1 MFNLKS
7 IAMFRKLL
15 WIIPVIMLA
24 PGLLHSQAQN
34 QDFFVRYPALN
45 SDGSRI
51 AFSYQGDIWVKDL
64 DNSSVANRLTI
75 HEGYDGMPRWSP
87 DDSHIAFTSDR
98 YGNGDVFTIKA
109 DGSQTTRLT
118 YHSTNDQ
125 ASGWLSEDEV
135 AFTTNRAFVQVE
147 REEEI
152 YKVSMNGETPQRI
165 LDAVGYSPV
174 PSPNKRY
181 IAFVRGSCRETREAY
196 QGPANKDIWIYD
208 KEKDAY
214 HQITTYNGNDFQ
226 PRWVGSNTLYFIS
239 SRNGK
244 YNIFRVNIDNNG
256 QKSGSPEA
264 LTEATE
270 TGIRY
275 FDVSEDG
282 TTLAFEKGISIYVKK
297 ETDNKPHKLALN
309 LTRDYRYV
317 PVKHET
323 YSSNISNYALSP
335 DGKQTAFVIRGELF
349 LVNNKREK
357 TRTVRLTDHP
367 YRDFD
372 LAWANDTT
380 LVFVSDRDGQKDLFL
395 LRSADPK
402 HTNLYESLKFET
414 VKLTDTEETESNP
427 VISPDGS
434 KIAFIRGYG
443 TLLTADINT
452 DQAELDD
459 QTILREG
466 WATPGG
472 VTWSPD
478 SKWLAY
484 SLDDLYF
491 NSEVYIHAADD
502 SKGPVNVSMHPKGD
516 YQPFWS
522 PDGSKL
528 GFLSERNNGDR
539 DLWFAWLKEEDW
551 QRTMEDWEEM
561 DEEEENGED
570 KEKEDS
576 VNVEIDLKNIHER
589 LRQVTGLPG
598 NESDMLI
605 SKDGK
610 TFYFVSNRDAWK
622 SYKADQEIYSVKWDG
637 DDMTQLTNNQ
647 EGPGNLKMDHNSGK
661 IYMLRRGGRLAHLN
675 PNDKSM
681 KNVSVNAEM
690 DIELQEELEEIF
702 QNGWSLLQ
710 HRFYDPDFHGR
721 DWQELKAKYK
731 PMALAASTKH
741 DFRDMFNIM
750 LGQLNASHMGLYGDD
765 LSETED
771 VETGLLGVEVVPDE
785 DGARINHI
793 IPNSPADKSF
803 SKLNEGEIISMVNGN
818 EVSGNNL
825 YEFLINKENEE
836 IYLEVMD
843 TDGNTRNV
851 TIRPTNS
858 LSREKYREWVEERK
872 ELTEKYSDGQ
882 LGYIHVQGMNWP
894 SFERFQRELTASG
907 YGKKG
912 IVIDVRFNGGGWT
925 TDYLMT
931 VLNVQQHAY
940 TIPRGATDNL
950 QENHEQY
957 REYYPFAERLPLSA
971 WTKPSIA
978 MCNQNSYSNAEIFS
992 HAYKTLDVGTL
1003 VGTPTFGAVISTGGS
1018 RLIDGSYIR
1027 LPFRAWYVKET
1038 DRNMEN
1044 GPAVPDI
1051 VVENDPDS
1059 KAEGRDEQLRRAV
1072 NELLEQINE

>member
-1 MFNLKS
+1 
-7 IAMFRKLL
+7 MFRKLL
-15 WIIPVIMLA
+15 WLIPVIMLA
-24 PGLLHSQAQN
+24 PGLLESQAQN

-45 SDGSRI
+45 SDGSQI

-64 DNSSVANRLTI
+64 NNPSVANRLTI
-75 HEGYDGMPRWSP
+75 HEGYDGRPRWSP
-87 DDSHIAFTSDR
+87 DDGHIAFTSDR
-98 YGNGDVFTIKA
+98 YGNGDVFTIRT
-109 DGSQTTRLT
+109 DGSETKRLT

-125 ASGWLSEDEV
+125 ASGWLSDNEV
-135 AFTTNRAFVQVE
+135 AFTTNRAFAQVE
-147 REEEI
+147 REKEI
-152 YKVSMNGETPQRI
+152 YKVSLDGETPQRI

-174 PSPNKRY
+174 LSPNKRF
-181 IAFVRGSCRETREAY
+181 IAFVRGSCRESREAY
-196 QGPANKDIWIYD
+196 KGPANKDIWIYD
-208 KEKDAY
+208 QENDTY
-214 HQITTYNGNDFQ
+214 HQITTYEGNDFQ
-226 PRWVGSNTLYFIS
+226 PRWVGSNALYFIS

-244 YNIFRVNIDNNG
+244 YNIFRINLDNNG
-256 QKSGSPEA
+256 QKSGNAEA
-264 LTEATE
+264 LTDATE
-270 TGIRY
+270 NGIRY
-275 FDVSEDG
+275 FDVSPDG
-282 TTLAFEKGISIYVKK
+282 NTLAFEKGINIYVKK
-297 ETDNKPHKLALN
+297 QTEDEPEKLALN

-317 PVKHET
+317 PVKHKT

-335 DGKQTAFVIRGELF
+335 DGKQTAFVVRGELF
-349 LVNNKREK
+349 LVNNKKEK

-372 LAWANDTT
+372 LNWVNDTT
-380 LVFVSDRDGQKDLFL
+380 LVFVSDRSGQKELYL
-395 LRSADPK
+395 LRSSDPEN
-402 HTNLYESLKFET
+402 TNLYESLKFET
-414 VKLTDTEETESNP
+414 IRLTNTEEPEDNP
-427 VISPDGS
+427 TISPDGN
-434 KIAFIRGYG
+434 KIAFVRDQG
-443 TLLTADINT
+443 TLITADINVEEG
-452 DQAELDD
+452 EL
-459 QTILREG
+459 TNLTTLREG

-472 VTWSPD
+472 ITWSPD

-491 NSEVYIHAADD
+491 NSEVYIHAADG

-551 QRTMEDWEEM
+551 QKTMEDWQEM
-561 DEEEENGED
+561 EDEEEKNGKD
-570 KEKEDS
+570 KDQKDS
-576 VNVEIDLKNIHER
+576 VKVEIDLQNIHER

-598 NESDMLI
+598 NESDLLI
-605 SKDGK
+605 SKAGE
-610 TFYFVSNRDAWK
+610 TFYFVSNRDGWK
-622 SYKADQEIYSVKWDG
+622 SYKAAEEIYSVQWDG
-637 DDMTQLTNNQ
+637 EDMTQLTNDKQ
-647 EGPGNLKMDHNSGK
+647 GPRSLKIDHNTGQ
-661 IYMLRRGGRLAHLN
+661 IYMLRQGGRLAHLN
-675 PNDKSM
+675 PKDKTM
-681 KNVSVNAEM
+681 KSVSVNAEM
-690 DIELQEELEEIF
+690 DIELQEELKEIF

-710 HRFYDPDFHGR
+710 HRFYDPNFHGS
-721 DWQELKAKYK
+721 DWQALKEKYK

-771 VETGLLGVEVVPDE
+771 VETGLLGVEVVPHE
-785 DGARINHI
+785 QGARITHV

-803 SKLNEGEIISMVNGN
+803 SKLNEGEIITSVNGN
-818 EVSGNNL
+818 DLAGVNL
-825 YEFLINKENEE
+825 YEYLINKEKEE

-843 TDGNTRNV
+843 AEGKTRNV

-882 LGYIHVQGMNWP
+882 LGYIHVQAMNWN

-925 TDYLMT
+925 TDYLMS

-940 TIPRGATDNL
+940 TIPRGATDDL
-950 QENHEQY
+950 EKNHEKF
-957 REYYPFAERLPLSA
+957 REQYPFAERLPLSA

-1018 RLIDGSYIR
+1018 SLIDGSYIR
-1027 LPFRAWYVKET
+1027 LPFRAWYVKKT
-1038 DRNMEN
+1038 DQNMEH

-1051 VVENDPDS
+1051 IVNNEPDS
-1059 KAEGRDEQLRRAV
+1059 KAEGRDEQLERAV
-1072 NELLEQINE
+1072 NELLEQIND